1 MCKKSV
7 ITTALHQPLHVLMMS
22 VAVILTRHSDNFE
35 KIVPQRKKY
44 AKECGYGFKSGC
56 FICIVV
62 LYFRWFT

>member
-35 KIVPQRKKY
+35 KIVPQRKK
-44 AKECGYGFKSGC
+44 
-56 FICIVV
+56 ICKRMW
-62 LYFRWFT
+62 LWF